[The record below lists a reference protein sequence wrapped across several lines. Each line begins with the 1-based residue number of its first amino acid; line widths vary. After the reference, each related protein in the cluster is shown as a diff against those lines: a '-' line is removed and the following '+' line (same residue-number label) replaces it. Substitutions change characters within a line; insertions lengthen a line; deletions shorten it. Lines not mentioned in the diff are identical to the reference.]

1 MRFGPKG
8 GSAKLAYPSR
18 HTIIVREEIMKRRF
32 MASAAG
38 AAAAIAATLM
48 LAGPTFAKD
57 QHVVGYNVSTLANP
71 FFQGM
76 TKGVEEGIAR
86 HPDLKLINTS
96 ANGDAATQ
104 TNQVL
109 DLINQHVSAL
119 ILNPIS
125 ADAIVPIVKQANK
138 KGIPVFT
145 LDRGA
150 ACGKCQVNFLE
161 TNNEALG
168 KEGADFIAKQLKA
181 RYGAVKGNVVDLE
194 GLLGTTAGDERE
206 KGFSEEFKKLSAKN
220 PDLKLIARQAAD
232 FDAGKAF
239 NIMTQLLAGHSQIDA
254 IFNGNDDN
262 AVGAMR
268 AIKQANRFKPIG
280 DKAHIIIIGIDG
292 TEQALTAIRNGD
304 MDATISQNPLT
315 MAAQSVD
322 YVEKY
327 LSGGKKAI
335 PQHQFWPHLL
345 LTKDNIDGPEAKK
358 YGLWGDEMAKK

>member
-1 MRFGPKG
+1 MKHRAMMKAMGVAAAVTAG
-8 GSAKLAYPSR
+8 LALGVAP
-18 HTIIVREEIMKRRF
+18 
-32 MASAAG
+32 ASAA
-38 AAAAIAATLM
+38 
-48 LAGPTFAKD
+48 D
-57 QHVVGYNVSTLANP
+57 QHVVGYSVATLANP

-76 TKGVEEGIAR
+76 TKGVEEGMAR

-119 ILNPIS
+119 ILNPINANS
-125 ADAIVPIVKQANK
+125 IVPIVERANK
-138 KGIPVFT
+138 AGIPVFT

-168 KEGADFIAKQLKA
+168 QEGARFIADKLKE
-181 RYGAVKGNVVDLE
+181 RYGEIKGNVIDLQ

-206 KGFSEEFKKLSAKN
+206 RGFTEEFNKLSAEN
-220 PDLKLIARQAAD
+220 PGLKLIARQAAD
-232 FDAGKAF
+232 FDAAKAF
-239 NIMTQLLAGHSQIDA
+239 NIMTQLLAAHSQVDA
-254 IFNGNDDN
+254 VFNGNDDN

-280 DKAHIIIIGIDG
+280 DKDHIVIIGIDG
-292 TEQALTAIRNGD
+292 TEQALTAIRKGD

-322 YVEKY
+322 YVEQY
-327 LSGGKKAI
+327 LNGDKASI

-345 LTKDNIDGPEAKK
+345 LTKENIDSPEAKK
-358 YGLWGDEMAKK
+358 YGLWGDAMAGK